1 MSDMD
6 GDDTDGAVGHSP
18 SYTGFNLDAEY
29 LTPTSVESEQNGVR
43 SVYGAE
49 GDDATADDVDPKRLF
64 RTPSI
69 DDIRWFYR
77 NGALASTIVDRPVD
91 DAFKHGYSVG
101 DTADDTQQFLQDIE
115 DAYRKAHRN
124 ARRDGFALLW
134 FRLRDTASEWE
145 PPENVDGIH
154 EAKVLTIDDL
164 TNRKPIAF
172 EEKLTA
178 GNAQN
183 IMDPDA
189 GQSVSSTEAVTALGD
204 LIQRAEEANPN
215 LNTDSVAE
223 TRLSRDDADPAQL
236 AADAVIEDPSI
247 ERGELDGR
255 LMYGRSRLYDITEN
269 GIVISNRLDD
279 ERFEQP
285 ISYLYDRGAE
295 FQPLMIHPQRVFHI
309 TWRGDVDGDVGDRTW
324 GGYEGD
330 SVLMPI
336 IHLLR
341 SMMKGNWATM
351 QSLFRHSAPLHVVSY
366 DEGTDKGKVD
376 EAEQQM
382 HNINTKSSI
391 MEPPGFEVRSIEK
404 IQQNEVEPSYSVL
417 FDQICAATEMTR
429 SVLFGTQAG
438 TVSGSEVDI
447 KNYFNKIERLRR
459 NRYESELRDLV
470 NWYSEYDATD
480 YELDNG
486 LQLEW
491 GPLFKLSELDR
502 AEAMARHVQLV
513 SQAQTNFVMSDEEAR
528 SFLEEQW
535 TDWTDVDLSGILEDD
550 EFERLYNI
558 LGASDGSLSDI
569 GGNPR
574 VGQNGGGMEQG
585 QSTASENPSSE

>member
-1 MSDMD
+1 
-6 GDDTDGAVGHSP
+6 
-18 SYTGFNLDAEY
+18 
-29 LTPTSVESEQNGVR
+29 
-43 SVYGAE
+43 
-49 GDDATADDVDPKRLF
+49 
-64 RTPSI
+64 
-69 DDIRWFYR
+69 
-77 NGALASTIVDRPVD
+77 
-91 DAFKHGYSVG
+91 
-101 DTADDTQQFLQDIE
+101 
-115 DAYRKAHRN
+115 
-124 ARRDGFALLW
+124 
-134 FRLRDTASEWE
+134 
-145 PPENVDGIH
+145 
-154 EAKVLTIDDL
+154 
-164 TNRKPIAF
+164 
-172 EEKLTA
+172 
-178 GNAQN
+178 
-183 IMDPDA
+183 
-189 GQSVSSTEAVTALGD
+189 
-204 LIQRAEEANPN
+204 
-215 LNTDSVAE
+215 
-223 TRLSRDDADPAQL
+223 
-236 AADAVIEDPSI
+236 
-247 ERGELDGR
+247 
-255 LMYGRSRLYDITEN
+255 
-269 GIVISNRLDD
+269 
-279 ERFEQP
+279 
-285 ISYLYDRGAE
+285 
-295 FQPLMIHPQRVFHI
+295 MIHPQRVFHI

-366 DEGTDKGKVD
+366 DEGTDEAKVD

-470 NWYSEYDATD
+470 NWYSDYDAND
-480 YELDNG
+480 YDLNSG
-486 LQLEW
+486 LELEW

-513 SQAQTNFVMSDEEAR
+513 SQAQTNFVMSDAEAR
-528 SFLEEQW
+528 SFLQEQW
-535 TDWTDVDLSGILEDD
+535 AEWTDVDLSGILEDD

-585 QSTASENPSSE
+585 QSTASEDPSSE